1 MAYVFPGCLCGC
13 DAMTVV
19 HVYDRPPQGENV
31 FPALTGRYRR
41 ELRRCA
47 ACGHFVSV
55 FDGDLAG
62 LYAAGYVDGVYR
74 DAQGLRRN
82 FERVNALPPE
92 RSDNAGRVAAV
103 AEEAARHFPAAAV
116 AAGLDCLDVGS
127 GLCVFL
133 HRLKAHGFRG
143 VALDPDPRAARHA
156 ETVAGVPGVAADF
169 MTCPPFGPFD
179 LLAFNKVLEHVVDPA
194 AMLARSRLFLR
205 PGGLVHVELPDGEAA
220 FAHSPGREEFFI
232 EHHHVFSAASVC
244 HLAKRA
250 GMFVNALRRLR
261 EPSGKFTFRAFLVP
275 ADAAGG
281 KRSDHA

>member
-1 MAYVFPGCLCGC
+1 MAYVFPGCLCVC
-13 DAMTVV
+13 DAMAAV
-19 HVYDRPPQGENV
+19 HVYDRPPRGENA
-31 FPALTGRYRR
+31 FAALAGRYHR

-55 FDGDLAG
+55 FDGGLDG

-92 RSDNAGRVAAV
+92 RSDNAARVAAV
-103 AEEAARHFPAAAV
+103 AEETARHFPAAAV

-169 MTCPPFGPFD
+169 MTCDPFGPFD
-179 LLAFNKVLEHVVDPA
+179 LLTFNKVLEHVVDPA

-220 FAHSPGREEFFI
+220 FALSPSREEFFI

-275 ADAAGG
+275 AGDAEGN
-281 KRSDHA
+281 RSSHA